1 MAGLIGGLVPSE
13 LGARLVD
20 PLAPADALGVGDVP
34 QLPDHLVVADV
45 EAVLTVDL
53 EGELVD
59 VGQVLEARLLL
70 LGGDAAVEEG
80 PLEER
85 GHLVEFG
92 LSGNALRGSRS
103 ASICDVHSPHLSWIM
118 EKQTM

>member
-20 PLAPADALGVGDVP
+20 PLPPADVLVVGDVP
-34 QLPDHLVVADV
+34 QLPYHLGVADV

-70 LGGDAAVEEG
+70 LGGAAAAVEEG

-85 GHLVEFG
+85 GHLVELG
-92 LSGNALRGSRS
+92 LSGNALPGSVDHRE
-103 ASICDVHSPHLSWIM
+103 AHEVR
-118 EKQTM
+118 EVA